1 MATRPAALGLDRG
14 LLRGSGVLPRALG
27 PRLLPA
33 TGITLPPG
41 MVFCMA
47 LALLFLPPPPL
58 LLLVAVLSLA
68 LVSLWADRPLGGL
81 GREDV

>member
-1 MATRPAALGLDRG
+1 M
-14 LLRGSGVLPRALG
+14 VLC
-27 PRLLPA
+27 
-33 TGITLPPG
+33 
-41 MVFCMA
+41 VA

-68 LVSLWADRPLGGL
+68 LMSLWAERPLGGL